1 VIPSDNIIG
10 TLKST
15 RIRRIEIKPPVHVFP
30 CGTALPDQPTVKAVT
45 SVSIV
50 SRDDAGI
57 VGLDRPIG
65 REIPS
70 RLAEVTRWN
79 FLTKNVGERRTGIQS
94 LNRSASIE
102 AREQPM
108 FSGIGRRCPAPFE
121 EVRCLLP

>member
-1 VIPSDNIIG
+1 M
-10 TLKST
+10 
-15 RIRRIEIKPPVHVFP
+15 KPPVHVFP
-30 CGTALPDQPTVKAVT
+30 CGTALPVQTAVKAVT

-65 REIPS
+65 REIPA
-70 RLAEVTRWN
+70 RLAEVTCWN
-79 FLTKNVGERRTGIQS
+79 FLTKNSSERRSGIQS

-102 AREQPM
+102 GREQPM
-108 FSGIGRRCPAPFE
+108 FSEIGRRCPAPFE